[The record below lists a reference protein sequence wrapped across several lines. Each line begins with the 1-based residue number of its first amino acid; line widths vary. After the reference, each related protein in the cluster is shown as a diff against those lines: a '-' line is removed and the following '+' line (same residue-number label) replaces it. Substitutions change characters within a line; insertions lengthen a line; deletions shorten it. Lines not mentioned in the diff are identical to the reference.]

1 MARRAQV
8 KNRIEHRGTM
18 VDVTWKDIRSLRLRV
33 LPPDGRLAVSAPHHV
48 PLETVRQ
55 FLDANREWTARHS
68 QRVRMNAPVVL
79 PLVDGGRVK
88 VFNDRGS
95 FAVRARVTDR
105 ARPGCVVALSIW
117 WKKLSPDG
125 ANANAVTSQALTDFG
140 RAATFYDCLVEVT
153 RAPR

>member
-1 MARRAQV
+1 
-8 KNRIEHRGTM
+8 M

-79 PLVDGGRVK
+79 PLVDGGRVSL
-88 VFNDRGS
+88 D
-95 FAVRARVTDR
+95 AVDGELVLDVQAEPEKLLP
-105 ARPGCVVALSIW
+105 AVV
-117 WKKLSPDG
+117 
-125 ANANAVTSQALTDFG
+125 
-140 RAATFYDCLVEVT
+140 EE
-153 RAPR
+153 